1 MTSPKITGAPKD
13 GERLLGT
20 HVAKKTKHHLD
31 RRADRIVG
39 ADIGADDELL
49 STRQIADWLG
59 VSTQWVEIGRSK
71 NYGPPFRKIS
81 ARCIRY
87 LRGDV
92 LKWLK
97 ARSYASTAEYA
108 KHASAA

>member
-1 MTSPKITGAPKD
+1 MSVASKTAP
-13 GERLLGT
+13 
-20 HVAKKTKHHLD
+20 TKHHID
-31 RRADRIVG
+31 KRADRIVG

-49 STRQIADWLG
+49 STQAVANWLG
-59 VSTQWVEIGRSK
+59 VSVQWVEIGRSK

>member
-1 MTSPKITGAPKD
+1 MSVASRTAP
-13 GERLLGT
+13 
-20 HVAKKTKHHLD
+20 TKHHID
-31 RRADRIVG
+31 RRADRILG

-49 STRQIADWLG
+49 STRAVADWLG

-87 LRGDV
+87 HRGDV

-97 ARSYASTAEYA
+97 ERSYASTAEYG
-108 KHASAA
+108 HEETAA

>member
-1 MTSPKITGAPKD
+1 LEFFKMSVASP
-13 GERLLGT
+13 
-20 HVAKKTKHHLD
+20 TKHHID
-31 RRADRIVG
+31 RRADKIVG

-49 STRQIADWLG
+49 STRAVADWLG
-59 VSTQWVEIGRSK
+59 VSTQWVEIGRTK

-87 LRGDV
+87 HRGDV

-108 KHASAA
+108 KASAA